1 MKVLKGIKPIGWQTE
16 FVSQF
21 KSLNPSEILFVV
33 SARQRGKSTILLQ
46 ILLYVAINRPNSV
59 SFFVSPTNAQ
69 NRSRFKDLQKL
80 LGGTPLV
87 SKLNESTFDIKFF
100 NNSTVTFLSAES
112 GDNLRG
118 NTVSRGGILI
128 IDEAAFIK
136 DDTITSVLSPYVTVH
151 HANIIAVSTPRR
163 KSGWF
168 YEGVRDAI
176 SHKEPLYKCV
186 DASMYDNSFFI
197 SEEQIEL
204 ARRKYPPEKFKN
216 EILGLFSEDGDGVF
230 GSYRTR
236 FATYD
241 TEPVYIG
248 IDWSTGSSSKS
259 DQTVVVGFDKD
270 LHMSLLFKDNT
281 TTDPIE
287 RCNLIANLLNKHN
300 SIKKIVVERNSMG
313 AVYSSY
319 LKKQLKSNLSNK
331 VSEFDTTNTSKV
343 RIIEQ
348 LVEYI
353 NTNKL
358 TLLPDNDL
366 DYEFGIFISSPLKD
380 NKYTYLAD
388 PKASNSHDDI
398 VLATSFAL
406 EAYAISQKSGGYS
419 FTAI

>member
-1 MKVLKGIKPIGWQTE
+1 
-16 FVSQF
+16 
-21 KSLNPSEILFVV
+21 
-33 SARQRGKSTILLQ
+33 
-46 ILLYVAINRPNSV
+46 
-59 SFFVSPTNAQ
+59 
-69 NRSRFKDLQKL
+69 
-80 LGGTPLV
+80 
-87 SKLNESTFDIKFF
+87 
-100 NNSTVTFLSAES
+100 
-112 GDNLRG
+112 
-118 NTVSRGGILI
+118 
-128 IDEAAFIK
+128 
-136 DDTITSVLSPYVTVH
+136 
-151 HANIIAVSTPRR
+151 
-163 KSGWF
+163 
-168 YEGVRDAI
+168 
-176 SHKEPLYKCV
+176 
-186 DASMYDNSFFI
+186 
-197 SEEQIEL
+197 
-204 ARRKYPPEKFKN
+204 
-216 EILGLFSEDGDGVF
+216 
-230 GSYRTR
+230 
-236 FATYD
+236 
-241 TEPVYIG
+241 
-248 IDWSTGSSSKS
+248 
-259 DQTVVVGFDKD
+259 
-270 LHMSLLFKDNT
+270 MSLLFKDNT

-287 RCNLIANLLNKHN
+287 RCNLIANLLNTHP

-358 TLLPDNDL
+358 TLLPDGDL